1 MYKILQK
8 FSTEENITVY
18 IVINRITNKVE
29 GQFPSK
35 AAAKAYILSK

>member
-1 MYKILQK
+1 MYKILQT
-8 FSTEENITVY
+8 FSNEQNITIY

-35 AAAKAYILSK
+35 ALAKAYILSK

>member
-8 FSTEENITVY
+8 FSTEENITIY

-29 GQFPSK
+29 GQFSSK

>member
-18 IVINRITNKVE
+18 IVINRITNRVE

-35 AAAKAYILSK
+35 EAAKAYILSK